1 MNELDQV
8 EVMQN
13 HMFHNIEPLVKE
25 ALPVYLSYNQKY
37 LYENKLP
44 NENEMEKIILAASHF
59 GSLIRETYY
68 NFVYHGPCDP
78 PQFWN
83 ATISVFVLTGY
94 WRQYKENN
102 ISKKIIKSKEYK
114 KIIKHM
120 SYPKWVKL
128 GLTGGE
134 WSVIRKM
141 CKKYCKMRDLQI
153 GSEVKIKRGT
163 DKSKVAI
170 VINKLED
177 KVEIKINDRS
187 KKLSYSSVSLIK
199 GDD

>member
-13 HMFHNIEPLVKE
+13 HMFHNIEPLVKD

-44 NENEMEKIILAASHF
+44 DKKEMEKIILTASHF

-68 NFVYHGPCDP
+68 NFVHKGPCKP

-102 ISKKIIKSKEYK
+102 ISEVITETKEYK
-114 KIIKHM
+114 QIIKHM
-120 SYPKWVKL
+120 SFPKWIKL

-134 WSVIRKM
+134 WSTIRKM
-141 CKKYCKMRDLQI
+141 CKQYCKMRDINI
-153 GSEVKIKRGT
+153 GTKVKVKRGK
-163 DKSKVAI
+163 DKGDIAT
-170 VINKLED
+170 VIDKLED
-177 KVEIKINDRS
+177 KLNLKIGNRT
-187 KKLSYSSVSLIK
+187 KQLSPSSVSLI
-199 GDD
+199 

>member
-1 MNELDQV
+1 MNELEQV
-8 EVMQN
+8 EIMQN
-13 HMFHNIEPLVKE
+13 HMFNNIEPLTKE
-25 ALPVYLSYNQKY
+25 SLPVYLSYNQKY
-37 LYENKLP
+37 LHENKLP
-44 NENEMEKIILAASHF
+44 DEKEMEKIILTASHF

-68 NFVYHGPCDP
+68 NFVYNGPCDP

-114 KIIKHM
+114 KIIKYM
-120 SYPKWVKL
+120 SFPKWVRL

-134 WSVIRKM
+134 WSTIRKM
-141 CKKYCKMRDLQI
+141 CKKYCKMRDL
-153 GSEVKIKRGT
+153 KI
-163 DKSKVAI
+163 D
-170 VINKLED
+170 D
-177 KVEIKINDRS
+177 KVEIKRGSDKGNIAIVIDKLEEKVELKINDRT
-187 KKLSYSSVSLIK
+187 KKLSYSSISLIK